1 MTDMEKIAAAKIVP
15 VVKLNKVEETE
26 GVLGALEKGGI
37 PTAEIT
43 FRTACA
49 ADAIKYASEHFP
61 EMIVGAGT
69 VINAKQAEQ
78 AVYAGAEFIVGPGWS
93 DSVAEFCASASVPRA
108 RPRHKRSQ
116 VFPCFRV
123 RRTES
128 DQSARRAVRGRQ
140 IRADRRRERA

>member
-15 VVKLNKVEETE
+15 VVKLERVEDTE
-26 GVLGALEKGGI
+26 GVLGALERGGI

-49 ADAIKYASEHFP
+49 AEAIKYASEHFP

-69 VINAKQAEQ
+69 VVNVRQAEQ

-93 DSVAEFCASASVPRA
+93 DSVAEFCEASSVP
-108 RPRHKRSQ
+108 
-116 VFPCFRV
+116 
-123 RRTES
+123 
-128 DQSARRAVRGRQ
+128 
-140 IRADRRRERA
+140 

>member
-93 DSVAEFCASASVPRA
+93 DSVAEFCALTNLLSPM
-108 RPRHKRSQ
+108 
-116 VFPCFRV
+116 
-123 RRTES
+123 
-128 DQSARRAVRGRQ
+128 
-140 IRADRRRERA
+140 